1 MKDHES
7 QCGVLLVFGYSTR
20 VTCTIEP
27 PYSITTFTRLTL
39 FVFSLLVQL
48 SRAHL
53 LQIARFVS
61 MHNQFKTLYFMQ
73 LLNVIYFLRG
83 RSGTSLIF
91 LFLTK
96 SRFCIIHHCVTAT
109 SALLFFISMF
119 QSLLL
124 HHSLLVQPSGC
135 ILLKDK
141 RSAHFNTSQWFNI

>member
-1 MKDHES
+1 MSLDLCNNEALSTLNMPNAFMKDLES
-7 QCGVLLVFGYSTR
+7 QCSIPLILGYSTR

-39 FVFSLLVQL
+39 FVFSLSVQL

-119 QSLLL
+119 
-124 HHSLLVQPSGC
+124 
-135 ILLKDK
+135 
-141 RSAHFNTSQWFNI
+141 